1 MARTATRSVT
11 VRKRGETATI
21 ELRCG
26 DTVLGTLRNV
36 AGATGGSATMSGAFT
51 HAPAYADFTERFLGL
66 SSALKNHDATAATAI
81 QSEIEAA
88 GVHVY
93 HTQHDMRIDR
103 PGSVQ
108 VAEGEV
114 RFSPSDAY
122 LMMRTGGL

>member
-1 MARTATRSVT
+1 MARTASRTVT
-11 VRKRGETATI
+11 IKKRAEAATI

-36 AGATGGSATMSGAFT
+36 AGATGGSATMSGSFT
-51 HAPAYADFTERFLGL
+51 HAPAYVDFTERFLAL
-66 SSALKNHDATAATAI
+66 SAALKNSDAAGAAAL
-81 QSEIEAA
+81 QANIEAA

-103 PGSVQ
+103 PGTVQ
-108 VAEGEV
+108 MADGHV
-114 RFSPSDAY
+114 RFAPSDAY

>member
-11 VRKRGETATI
+11 IRKRAEAATI

-26 DTVLGTLRNV
+26 ETVLGALRNV
-36 AGATGGSATMSGAFT
+36 AGATGGGATMSGAFT
-51 HAPAYADFTERFLGL
+51 HAPAHADFAERFLAL
-66 SSALKNHDATAATAI
+66 SSALKTGDTTAAAAI
-81 QSEIEAA
+81 QAEIEAA

-103 PGSVQ
+103 PGTAQ
-108 VAEGEV
+108 VLDGEV
-114 RFSPSDAY
+114 RFAPSDAY

>member
-11 VRKRGETATI
+11 IKKRAEAATI

-26 DTVLGTLRNV
+26 ETVLGALRNV
-36 AGATGGSATMSGAFT
+36 AGATGGAATMGGVFT
-51 HAPAYADFTERFLGL
+51 HAPAYADYTERFLAL
-66 SSALKNHDATAATAI
+66 SSALKSDDAAAIAAI
-81 QSEIEAA
+81 QSDLEGA

-103 PGSVQ
+103 PGTVQ
-108 VAEGEV
+108 MADGHV
-114 RFSPSDAY
+114 RFAPSDAY

>member
-1 MARTATRSVT
+1 MARTASRTVT
-11 VRKRGETATI
+11 VKRRGETATI

-26 DTVLGTLRNV
+26 ETVLGTLRNV

-66 SSALKNHDATAATAI
+66 SSALKNADAAGAATLQA
-81 QSEIEAA
+81 EIEAA

-103 PGSVQ
+103 PGTVQ
-108 VAEGEV
+108 MIDGQVLFA
-114 RFSPSDAY
+114 PSDAY